1 MVTNF
6 SFLSQKTEYAL
17 FAPACMEAE
26 KIFASAPAMC
36 AVGCRKALE
45 LAVKW
50 VYAADKTMKMP
61 YKDNLQ
67 SLIHEPSFR
76 FAVDSDTWGK
86 MPFIIKLG
94 NLAVHTERSVQP
106 GDALASLRGLFEF
119 VQWIDYCYGAD
130 YQERIFDEN
139 LVPTEK
145 VTVDTQKIK
154 EQESLLDEKEA
165 EIAALRR
172 QIEQMSAQYTAG
184 KEQHQQERAFQPEDL
199 SEFKT
204 RKIYIDVDLK
214 LMGWKFTGADADVQ
228 EEYPVEGMAGV
239 AGQMGYCDYV
249 LFGKDGLP
257 LAVVEAKRTSKDP
270 NIGRKQAVLYANCLE
285 RKFGRRPMM
294 FTTNG
299 FETYF
304 WDDQTAPQRKV
315 SGIFSKDDLQK
326 LMNRRAER
334 LDLMAVPIDD
344 KITDR
349 YYQKEAIRA
358 VCGQIAQGFRKHLLV
373 MATGTGKT
381 RTASSLTDVL
391 SRGKWVTNI
400 LFLAD
405 RTALVKQAKD
415 DFKRYL
421 PDMSLCNLCSNK
433 DDRNARIVFS
443 TYPTILNAIDDTKSK
458 DGRQLF
464 TPAHFDLI
472 IIDESHRSIFKKYRA
487 IFEYFDALMV
497 GLTATPKTD
506 VDRNTYDFFEM
517 EHGVP
522 TYAYDYETAV
532 HQDHVLVPYY
542 NYEVKT
548 KFLEEGIT
556 YNDLSEEDKER
567 YEDDFIEDGQLPD
580 FIPSADLNKF
590 VFNETT
596 VDIVLQDLMERGIK
610 VAGGDRLGKTILF
623 AQNKRHAEF
632 ILERFN
638 KLYPQYHG
646 TFAQRITCDDAYAQ
660 TIIDDFKQ
668 PEKEPH
674 IAVSVDM
681 MDTGIDVPECVN
693 LVFFKKVRSKAK
705 FWQMIGRGTRLC
717 KGLACVDQIDGAYTG
732 KRRFLIFDYCGNF
745 EFFREHINGYE
756 SRETKTLS
764 ENIFGKQIKIAMA
777 LQESA
782 FAGADYQSWRSELID
797 TCRRQ
802 ILALNPDLIA
812 VKLRMQAV
820 EKYKKPDALTSISE
834 GDKGELLTQIAPLVR
849 ADEPDEFAKRFD
861 NFMYGLILADIEQMP
876 AFKYAKKQ
884 LCDTASLLERK
895 ASIPQIKAKLP
906 ILQEIHTDAFWDAKD
921 ILRFEYV
928 RKELRDLIRFLDEGG
943 GESRQI
949 VTKLTDPIIDSQEG
963 VQLEAAYDFEDYRA
977 KVNRYVNEH
986 GNTLAIYKL
995 THNIPLAMGDYQ
1007 ELERVL
1013 TTELGSKEDYKRE
1026 FGDTPFGLLI
1036 RKIAKLDHEAAMQ
1049 AFSAFIN
1056 DQSLNQNQIAFVN
1069 KIIHHIELNG
1079 YMENVSELAKPPFDK
1094 PISFIKLFDTNTRT
1108 ELIKSIDQVRENA
1121 TKITAS

>member
-1 MVTNF
+1 MSNF
-6 SFLSQKTEYAL
+6 EFLKQIKEYTL
-17 FAPACMEAE
+17 FASAAIEAE
-26 KIFASAPAMC
+26 KVYASAPAMC

-50 VYAADKTMKMP
+50 VYSADNTMQMP

-67 SLIHEPSFR
+67 ALIHEPTFR
-76 FAVDSDTWGK
+76 FAVDYNTWGK
-86 MPFIIKLG
+86 LPFIIKLG
-94 NLAVHTERSVQP
+94 NLAVHTERSVQAS
-106 GDALASLRGLFEF
+106 DALASLQGLFEF
-119 VQWIDYCYGAD
+119 IQWVDYCYGTD
-130 YQERIFDEN
+130 YEERQFEETKI
-139 LVPTEK
+139 PTER
-145 VTVDTQKIK
+145 VIVDTKKIK
-154 EQESLLDEKEA
+154 EQESLLDEKDA
-165 EIAALRR
+165 EIEALRQ
-172 QIEQMSAQYTAG
+172 QIEHMSSQITAA
-184 KEQHQQERAFQPEDL
+184 KEQHQQDRTFVATDL

-204 RKIYIDVDLK
+204 RKIYIDVDMK
-214 LMGWKFTGADADVQ
+214 QMGWKFTGADADVQ

-239 AGQMGYCDYV
+239 LGQMGYVDYV

-257 LAVVEAKRTSKDP
+257 LAVVEAKRSSKDP
-270 NIGRKQAVLYANCLE
+270 NIGRKQAVLYADCLE

-304 WDDQTAPQRKV
+304 WDDQSSPQRKV
-315 SGIFSKDDLQK
+315 SGIFSKSDLQK
-326 LMNRRAER
+326 LMNRRTER
-334 LDLMAVPIDD
+334 LDLMTIPIDD

-358 VCGQIAQGFRKHLLV
+358 VCEQVGLGFRKHLLV

-391 SRGKWVTNI
+391 SRGKYVTNI

-415 DFKRYL
+415 DFKNYL

-433 DDRNARIVFS
+433 DDRSARIVFS
-443 TYPTILNAIDDTKSK
+443 TYPTMLNAIDDTKTKS
-458 DGRQLF
+458 GQRLF

-487 IFEYFDALMV
+487 IFEYFDAIMV

-517 EHGVP
+517 EHGIP

-532 HQDHVLVPYY
+532 YQDHVLVPYY

-556 YNDLSEEDKER
+556 YDDLSDEDKER
-567 YEDDFIEDGQLPD
+567 FEDDFIEDGLMPE
-580 FIPSADLNKF
+580 FIPSAQLNKF

-596 VDIVLQDLMERGIK
+596 VDTVLQDLMERGIR
-610 VAGGDRLGKTILF
+610 VAGGDRLGKTIIF

-638 KLYPQYHG
+638 KLYPKYNG
-646 TFAQRITCDDAYAQ
+646 TFAQRVICDDTYAQ
-660 TIIDDFKQ
+660 TIIDDFKV
-668 PEKEPH
+668 PDKEPI

-681 MDTGIDVPECVN
+681 MDTGIDVPQCVN

-717 KGLACVDQIDGAYTG
+717 KGLTCTDQIDGEYTD
-732 KRRFLIFDYCGNF
+732 KKRFLIFDYCGNF
-745 EFFREHINGYE
+745 EYFRTHKEGFE
-756 SRETKTLS
+756 SRDTKSLT
-764 ENIFGKQIKIAMA
+764 ENIFGKKVRLAVM

-782 FAGADYQSWRSELID
+782 YAGDDFQAWRSELVGE
-797 TCRRQ
+797 CFVQ
-802 ILALNPDLIA
+802 VQALNTDLIA
-812 VKLRMQAV
+812 VRLRMQSV
-820 EKYKKPDALTSISE
+820 EKYKKPGAFNYISE
-834 GDKGELLTQIAPLVR
+834 GDKGELLQQIAPIVQMDDN
-849 ADEPDEFAKRFD
+849 DEYAKRFD
-861 NFMYGLILADIEQMP
+861 NFMYGLMIASMEQMP
-876 AFKYAKKQ
+876 SFIHAQKQ
-884 LCDTASLLERK
+884 LRDMGTLLERK
-895 ASIPQIKAKLP
+895 VSIPQIKAKLP
-906 ILQEIHTDAFWDAKD
+906 IIKQVNTDAFWAAND
-921 ILRFEYV
+921 ILLFEKV
-928 RKELRDLIRFLDEGG
+928 RKELRELIKFLNEGG
-943 GESRQI
+943 NPKKPI
-949 VTKLTDPIIDSQEG
+949 ITHLTDPIIDQQEG
-963 VQLEAAYDFEDYRA
+963 VQSDAAYDFEDYRA

-995 THNIPLAMGDYQ
+995 THNIPLAPGDYQ

-1013 TTELGSKEDYKRE
+1013 TSELGSKEDYERE

-1036 RKIAKLDHEAAMQ
+1036 RKIAKLDHDAAMG
-1049 AFSAFIN
+1049 AFSQFIN
-1056 DQSLNQNQIAFVN
+1056 DQSLNQKQIAFLH
-1069 KIIHHIELNG
+1069 KIINHIEQNG
-1079 YMENVSELAKPPFDK
+1079 YMESVTMLTKPPFDK
-1094 PISFIKLFDTNTRT
+1094 PLSFTRLFDKKTQIAIMAAIN
-1108 ELIKSIDQVRENA
+1108 KVRDNA
-1121 TKITAS
+1121 VVVAA

>member
-1 MVTNF
+1 MFNF
-6 SFLSQKTEYAL
+6 CFLQLRPEYSL

-26 KIFASAPAMC
+26 KIYSSAPAMC

-50 VYAADKTMKMP
+50 VYAADKSMKMP

-67 SLIHEPSFR
+67 SLIHEPTFR

-106 GDALASLRGLFEF
+106 SDALASLRGLFEF

-130 YQERIFDEN
+130 YQERTFDEN

-145 VTVDTQKIK
+145 VAVDTRKIK
-154 EQESLLDEKEA
+154 EQESLLDQKNA
-165 EIAALRR
+165 EIEALRK
-172 QIEQMSAQYTAG
+172 QIEQMSARYTAE
-184 KEQHQQERAFQPEDL
+184 KEQHQKERTFQPEDL

-214 LMGWKFTGADADVQ
+214 LMGWKFTGSDADVQ
-228 EEYPVEGMAGV
+228 EEYRVEDMAGV
-239 AGQMGYCDYV
+239 PGQPGFCDYV

-270 NIGRKQAVLYANCLE
+270 NIGRKQAVLYADCLE

-326 LMNRRAER
+326 LMNRRTER
-334 LDLMAVPIDD
+334 MDLMDVSIDD

-358 VCGQIAQGFRKHLLV
+358 VCEQITQGFRKHLLV

-415 DFKRYL
+415 DFKNYL

-487 IFEYFDALMV
+487 IFEYFDAFMV

-506 VDRNTYDFFEM
+506 VDRNTYDFFDM

-532 HQDHVLVPYY
+532 QQDHVLVPYY

-548 KFLEEGIT
+548 RFLEEGIS
-556 YNDLSEEDKER
+556 YDDLSEEDKER

-580 FIPSADLNKF
+580 FIPSAALNKF

-596 VDIVLQDLMERGIK
+596 VDIVLQDLMDRGIK

-638 KLYPQYHG
+638 KLYPQYRG
-646 TFAQRITCDDAYAQ
+646 SFAQRVICDDAYAQ

-717 KGLACVDQIDGAYTG
+717 KGLACVDQIDGTYTD

-745 EFFREHINGYE
+745 EYFRQHKEGYE
-756 SRETKTLS
+756 TRETKTLS

-777 LQESA
+777 LQEST
-782 FAGADYQSWRSELID
+782 FAGEDYQAWRKEIVN
-797 TCRRQ
+797 TCYRQ
-802 ILALNPDLIA
+802 ILALSPDLIA
-812 VKLRMQAV
+812 VKLRMKSV
-820 EKYKKPDALTSISE
+820 EKYKKPESLVSISE

-849 ADEPDEFAKRFD
+849 SEEADEFAKRFD
-861 NFMYGLILADIEQMP
+861 NFMYGLILAHIEQMP

-895 ASIPQIKAKLP
+895 ASIPQIQEKLP
-906 ILQEIHTDAFWDAKD
+906 LLREIQTDVFWDAGD
-921 ILRFEYV
+921 VLLFERV
-928 RKELRDLIRFLDEGG
+928 REELRELIRFLDEGG
-943 GESRQI
+943 GEQKRI

-963 VQLEAAYDFEDYRA
+963 IQLDAAYDFEDYRL

-986 GNTLAIYKL
+986 GDTLAIHKL
-995 THNIPLAMGDYQ
+995 THNIPLTLGDYQ
-1007 ELERVL
+1007 ELERIL
-1013 TTELGSKEDYKRE
+1013 TSELGSKEDYARE

-1036 RKIAKLDHEAAMQ
+1036 RKIAKLNHEAAMQ
-1049 AFSAFIN
+1049 AFSSFIN
-1056 DQSLNQNQIAFVN
+1056 DQSLNQQQIAFVN

-1079 YMENVSELAKPPFDK
+1079 YMENVAELTRPPFDK
-1094 PISFIKLFDTNTRT
+1094 PVSFIKLFDAKTRT
-1108 ELIKSIDQVRENA
+1108 SLLETINQVRENA
-1121 TKITAS
+1121 VQITAS

>member
-1 MVTNF
+1 MTNF
-6 SFLSQKTEYAL
+6 SFLLQKPEYAL
-17 FAPACMEAE
+17 FAPACVEAE
-26 KIFASAPAMC
+26 KIYASAPAMC

-76 FAVDSDTWGK
+76 FAMDYNTWGK
-86 MPFIIKLG
+86 LPFIIKLG

-130 YQERIFDEN
+130 YQERAFDEN

-145 VTVDTQKIK
+145 VVVDTQKIK

-199 SEFKT
+199 SEFQT
-204 RKIYIDVDLK
+204 RKIYIDMDLK
-214 LMGWKFTGADADVQ
+214 LMGWKFAGADADVQ

-270 NIGRKQAVLYANCLE
+270 NIGRKQAVLYADCLE

-745 EFFREHINGYE
+745 EIFREPINGYE

>member
-1 MVTNF
+1 MMSNF
-6 SFLSQKTEYAL
+6 DFIKMKKEYEL
-17 FAPACMEAE
+17 FAPACVEAE
-26 KIFASAPAMC
+26 KIYASAPAMC

-50 VYAADKTMKMP
+50 IYSADKTMKMP

-76 FAVDSDTWGK
+76 FAVDSNTWGK
-86 MPFIIKLG
+86 LPFIIKLG

-106 GDALASLRGLFEF
+106 SDALASLKGLFEF
-119 VQWIDYCYGAD
+119 VQWIDYCYGSD
-130 YQERIFDEN
+130 YQERVFDES
-139 LVPTEK
+139 LIPTEK
-145 VTVDTQKIK
+145 IAVDTRKIK

-165 EIAALRR
+165 EIEALRK
-172 QIEQMSAQYTAG
+172 QIEQMSAQYTAE
-184 KEQHQQERAFQPEDL
+184 KEKHQQERSFQPEDL
-199 SEFKT
+199 SEFQT

-214 LMGWKFTGADADVQ
+214 FMGWKFDGTDADVQ
-228 EEYPVEGMAGV
+228 EEYPVQGMAGV
-239 AGQMGYCDYV
+239 VGQMGYCDYV

-257 LAVVEAKRTSKDP
+257 LAVIEAKRTSKDP
-270 NIGRKQAVLYANCLE
+270 NIGRKQAVLYADCLE

-299 FETYF
+299 FETYY
-304 WDDQTAPQRKV
+304 WDDQSGPQRKV
-315 SGIFSKDDLQK
+315 SGVFSKEDLQK

-334 LDLMAVPIDD
+334 QELMSIPIDD

-358 VCGQIAQGFRKHLLV
+358 VCGQIEQGFRKHLLV

-391 SRGKWVTNI
+391 SRGKWITNI

-443 TYPTILNAIDDTKSK
+443 TYPTILNAIDDTKSR

-532 HQDHVLVPYY
+532 YQDHVLVPYY

-548 KFLEEGIT
+548 KFLDEGIT
-556 YNDLSEEDKER
+556 YDDLSDEDKER
-567 YEDDFIEDGQLPD
+567 YEDDFIEDGMMPD
-580 FIPSADLNKF
+580 FIPSAALNKF
-590 VFNETT
+590 VFNEKT
-596 VDIVLQDLMERGIK
+596 VDMVLQDLMERGIK
-610 VAGGDRLGKTILF
+610 VAGGDRLGKTIIF

-646 TFAQRITCDDAYAQ
+646 SFAQRVICDDSYAQ

-717 KGLACVDQIDGAYTG
+717 KGLSCVDQVDGAYTD

-745 EFFREHINGYE
+745 EYFREHKEGYE
-756 SRETKTLS
+756 ARETKTLS
-764 ENIFGKQIKIAMA
+764 ENIFGKQIKISMA
-777 LQESA
+777 LQEST
-782 FAGADYQSWRSELID
+782 FAGENYQTWRNELIE
-797 TCRRQ
+797 TCHKQ
-802 ILALNPDLIA
+802 VTALNPELIS
-812 VKLRMQAV
+812 VKLRMQYV
-820 EKYKKPDALTSISE
+820 EKYKKQDAFLSISE
-834 GDKGELLTQIAPLVR
+834 GDKGELLTQIAPLVQS
-849 ADEPDEFAKRFD
+849 EETDEFAKRFD
-861 NFMYGLILADIEQMP
+861 NFMYGLILAHIEQMP

-895 ASIPQIKAKLP
+895 ANIPQIKEKLP
-906 ILQEIHTDAFWDAKD
+906 LLQEIHTDVFWDAND
-921 ILRFEYV
+921 ILLFEKV
-928 RKELRDLIRFLDEGG
+928 RKELRGLIRFLDEDDGG
-943 GESRQI
+943 QKRI
-949 VTKLTDPIIDSQEG
+949 ITKLTDPIIDSQEG
-963 VQLEAAYDFEDYRA
+963 VQLDTAYDFEDYRA

-995 THNIPLAMGDYQ
+995 THNIPLAAGDYQ

-1013 TTELGSKEDYKRE
+1013 TSELGSKEDYKRE

-1056 DQSLNQNQIAFVN
+1056 DQSLNQKQISFVK
-1069 KIIHHIELNG
+1069 KIINHIELNG
-1079 YMENVSELAKPPFDK
+1079 YMENVSELTKPPFDK
-1094 PISFIKLFDTNTRT
+1094 PVSFIKLFDAKTRT
-1108 ELIKSIDQVRENA
+1108 ALIATINQIRENA
-1121 TKITAS
+1121 VQIVAS

>member
-1 MVTNF
+1 MSNF
-6 SFLSQKTEYAL
+6 EFLKQIKEYTL
-17 FAPACMEAE
+17 FASAAIEAE
-26 KIFASAPAMC
+26 KVYASAPAMC

-50 VYAADKTMKMP
+50 VYSADNTMQMP

-67 SLIHEPSFR
+67 ALIHEPTFR
-76 FAVDSDTWGK
+76 FAVDYNTWGK
-86 MPFIIKLG
+86 LPFIIKLG
-94 NLAVHTERSVQP
+94 NLAVHTERSVQAS
-106 GDALASLRGLFEF
+106 DALASLQGLFEF
-119 VQWIDYCYGAD
+119 IQWVDYCYGTD
-130 YQERIFDEN
+130 YEERQFEETKI
-139 LVPTEK
+139 PTER
-145 VTVDTQKIK
+145 VIVDTKKIK
-154 EQESLLDEKEA
+154 EQESLLDEKDA
-165 EIAALRR
+165 EIEALRQ
-172 QIEQMSAQYTAG
+172 QIEHMSSQITAA
-184 KEQHQQERAFQPEDL
+184 KEQHQQDRTFVATDL

-204 RKIYIDVDLK
+204 RKIYIDVDMK
-214 LMGWKFTGADADVQ
+214 QMGWKFTGADADVQ

-239 AGQMGYCDYV
+239 LGQMGYVDYV

-257 LAVVEAKRTSKDP
+257 LAVVEAKRSSKDP
-270 NIGRKQAVLYANCLE
+270 NIGRKQAVLYADCLE

-304 WDDQTAPQRKV
+304 WDDQSSPQRKV
-315 SGIFSKDDLQK
+315 SGIFSKSDLQK
-326 LMNRRAER
+326 LMNRRTER
-334 LDLMAVPIDD
+334 LDLMTIPIDD

-358 VCGQIAQGFRKHLLV
+358 VCEQVGLGFRKHLLV

-391 SRGKWVTNI
+391 SRGKYVTNI

-415 DFKRYL
+415 DFKNYL

-433 DDRNARIVFS
+433 DDRSARIVFS
-443 TYPTILNAIDDTKSK
+443 TYPTMLNAIDDTKTKS
-458 DGRQLF
+458 GQRLF

-487 IFEYFDALMV
+487 IFEYFDAIMV

-517 EHGVP
+517 EHGIP

-532 HQDHVLVPYY
+532 YQDHVLVPYY

-556 YNDLSEEDKER
+556 YDDLSDEDKER
-567 YEDDFIEDGQLPD
+567 FEDDFIEDGLMPE
-580 FIPSADLNKF
+580 FIPSAQLNKF

-596 VDIVLQDLMERGIK
+596 VDTVLQDLMERGIR
-610 VAGGDRLGKTILF
+610 VAGGDRLGKTIIF

-638 KLYPQYHG
+638 KLYPKYNG
-646 TFAQRITCDDAYAQ
+646 TFAQRVICDDTYAQ
-660 TIIDDFKQ
+660 TIIDDFKV
-668 PEKEPH
+668 PDKEPI

-681 MDTGIDVPECVN
+681 MDTGIDVPQCVN

-717 KGLACVDQIDGAYTG
+717 KGLTCTDQIDGEYTD
-732 KRRFLIFDYCGNF
+732 KKRFLIFDYCGNF
-745 EFFREHINGYE
+745 EYFRTHKEGFE
-756 SRETKTLS
+756 SRDTKSLT
-764 ENIFGKQIKIAMA
+764 ENIFGKKVRLAVM

-782 FAGADYQSWRSELID
+782 YAGDDFQAWRSELVGE
-797 TCRRQ
+797 CFVQ
-802 ILALNPDLIA
+802 VQALNTDLIA
-812 VKLRMQAV
+812 VRLRMQSV
-820 EKYKKPDALTSISE
+820 EKYKKPGAFNYISE
-834 GDKGELLTQIAPLVR
+834 GDKGELLQQIAPIVQMDDN
-849 ADEPDEFAKRFD
+849 DEYAKRFD
-861 NFMYGLILADIEQMP
+861 NFMYGLMIASMEQMP
-876 AFKYAKKQ
+876 SFIHAQKQ
-884 LCDTASLLERK
+884 LRDMGTLLERK
-895 ASIPQIKAKLP
+895 VSIPQIKAKLP
-906 ILQEIHTDAFWDAKD
+906 IIKQVNTDAFWAAND
-921 ILRFEYV
+921 ILLFEKV
-928 RKELRDLIRFLDEGG
+928 RKELRELIKFLNEGG
-943 GESRQI
+943 NPKKPI
-949 VTKLTDPIIDSQEG
+949 ITHLTDPIIDQQEG
-963 VQLEAAYDFEDYRA
+963 VQLDAAYDFEDYRA

-995 THNIPLAMGDYQ
+995 THNIPLAPGDYQ

-1013 TTELGSKEDYKRE
+1013 TSELGSKEDYERE

-1036 RKIAKLDHEAAMQ
+1036 RKIAKLDHDAAMG
-1049 AFSAFIN
+1049 AFSQFIN
-1056 DQSLNQNQIAFVN
+1056 DQSLNQKQIAFLH
-1069 KIIHHIELNG
+1069 KIINHIEQNG
-1079 YMENVSELAKPPFDK
+1079 YMESVTMLTKPPFDK
-1094 PISFIKLFDTNTRT
+1094 PLSFTRLFDKKTQIAIMAAIN
-1108 ELIKSIDQVRENA
+1108 KVRDNA
-1121 TKITAS
+1121 VVVAA

>member
-76 FAVDSDTWGK
+76 FAMDYNTWGK
-86 MPFIIKLG
+86 LPFIIKLG

-130 YQERIFDEN
+130 YQERAFDEN

-145 VTVDTQKIK
+145 VVVDTQKIK

-199 SEFKT
+199 SEFQT
-204 RKIYIDVDLK
+204 RKIYIDMDLK
-214 LMGWKFTGADADVQ
+214 LMGWKFAGADADVQ

-270 NIGRKQAVLYANCLE
+270 NIGRKQAVLYADCLE